1 MRLRYKLLTLIVLIG
16 CSKPKTNEVNSTNND
31 TADNTVADLLIDSQ
45 KKDTLSYVGYVGKF
59 EDNGLIYTDLY
70 FVDNF
75 DYDLYDEITKLGTQ
89 TIFKD
94 EETQRTRLEVE
105 KVRKYFNLTGLTD
118 IDIYNK
124 ENIKLTT
131 GRLSHIEYVEDMIE
145 SRFVAVFQVDNPDIF
160 DPLFCVGNSN
170 EDLTKIDFSS
180 HNDEKLKSELIDL
193 LKLNTDHIWR
203 IEHYKL
209 SDQTIYS
216 ALSADT
222 TAYIIETL
230 NNEHKTLYKSRS
242 SETIN
247 SLNVISKKINGRP
260 IILMECA
267 MPETDMMWNS
277 VLIFNGTDYELSK
290 NHRISGQ

>member
-1 MRLRYKLLTLIVLIG
+1 MRLRYELLTLIVLIG
-16 CSKPKTNEVNSTNND
+16 CSKPKTNEVHSID
-31 TADNTVADLLIDSQ
+31 TDTTDNIAADFLIDE
-45 KKDTLSYVGYVGKF
+45 KNDTLSYVGYIGKF
-59 EDNGLIYTDLY
+59 EDNSSFYTDLY

-75 DYDLYDEITKLGTQ
+75 DYDLYDEITKLGNQ
-89 TIFKD
+89 PIFKD
-94 EETQRTRLEVE
+94 EETQRTRIEIE
-105 KVRKYFNLTGLTD
+105 KAGQYFNLTGLTA

-124 ENIKLTT
+124 ENVKLTT

-145 SRFVAVFQVDNPDIF
+145 SSFVAVFQVDDPDIF
-160 DPLFCVGNSN
+160 DFLFCVGNST

-180 HNDEKLKSELIDL
+180 HKDEKLKSELIDL
-193 LKLNTDHIWR
+193 LKLNINHIWR

-216 ALSADT
+216 TLSADT
-222 TAYIIETL
+222 TAYIIETI
-230 NNEHKTLYKSRS
+230 NNGHKTLYKSKS

-260 IILMECA
+260 ILLTECA

-277 VLIFNGTDYELSK
+277 VLIFNGTDYEPSK
-290 NHRISGQ
+290 NHRISGR